1 MQTQRFCLG
10 LISRSISSFTHH
22 RSSLLPI
29 IATKY
34 YSSDQHGIPPRR
46 FGLAGPI
53 ERLILHSKLT
63 KDIDIARFIGKTAA
77 ITAYSFAGITV
88 LGTLGVDTKP
98 LIAGIGVTGFTVGFA
113 LKEIAANFLSGILLV
128 FGRPFQKGQY
138 LKVLGGGA
146 NLEGEVESIDSRYVL
161 LKTKDKGLIMIP
173 SVTVYSNPILV
184 LPKPPA
190 DHK

>member
-1 MQTQRFCLG
+1 MFLLRRSFLE
-10 LISRSISSFTHH
+10 SRSLFSVPVVPRILS
-22 RSSLLPI
+22 
-29 IATKY
+29 ACN
-34 YSSDQHGIPPRR
+34 YSTEQDHLTPSRR
-46 FGLAGPI
+46 FGLARPI
-53 ERLILHSKLT
+53 EQIILKTKLT
-63 KDIDIARFIGKTAA
+63 KDLDIARFIGKTAA
-77 ITAYSFAGITV
+77 ITAYSFAGITI

-138 LKVLGGGA
+138 LKVLGGGS

-161 LKTKDKGLIMIP
+161 LKTRDKGLIMIP
-173 SVTVYSNPILV
+173 AVTVYSNPILV

-190 DHK
+190 DAK